1 MLVVSACRLV
11 PSATGSCDHLLP
23 AANLH
28 HCQSFAL
35 TGGSCDRFEAG
46 TVKSAMGQG
55 RPGGAA
61 FLIRDPGPVSDGE
74 GARCCRVAWSLP
86 SGSWICATAPF
97 PLPDAP
103 RCAESRRHRVK
114 VDAVRGDR

>member
-1 MLVVSACRLV
+1 
-11 PSATGSCDHLLP
+11 
-23 AANLH
+23 
-28 HCQSFAL
+28 
-35 TGGSCDRFEAG
+35 
-46 TVKSAMGQG
+46 MGQG

-61 FLIRDPGPVSDGE
+61 ILIRDSSAVSDGE
-74 GARCCRVAWSLP
+74 GARCCRVARSLP
-86 SGSWICATAPF
+86 SGSWTFVTAPF